1 MLKKFDAIEY
11 LVKKY
16 VDDGEHATI
25 PVYLENKDDFFN
37 KFDPT
42 DTSLAPEIYE
52 YLDKCS
58 YNIPVQY
65 KIRIDIVCNDLDKQ
79 TQTKMQD
86 AVRHHYG
93 LKVFDNDIDLKIN
106 TRKSLILAIIGTL
119 FLAFVYLGQ
128 MIDFMNAIAGTAIGI
143 LREILVVTGW
153 VFEWYAIEKA
163 TFDRRALIEN
173 RKDNAQLFNAKFLF
187 ENENEYYKIL
197 EKEQQEDVVEAEEY
211 EEIRD
216 SFLDQ

>member
-25 PVYLENKDDFFN
+25 PVYLENKDEFFN

-42 DTSLAPEIYE
+42 DTSLAPEIYN

-58 YNIPVQY
+58 YNIPIQY
-65 KIRIDIVCNDLDKQ
+65 KIRIDIVCNDLDKA
-79 TQTKMQD
+79 TQVKMQD
-86 AVRHHYG
+86 AVKNHYG
-93 LKVFDNDIDLKIN
+93 VKVFDNNIDLKIN
-106 TRKSLILAIIGTL
+106 NRKTL
-119 FLAFVYLGQ
+119 LL
-128 MIDFMNAIAGTAIGI
+128 AIAGFLFLLFVYIGDAINPFDSAVGTAMGVF
-143 LREILVVTGW
+143 REILVVTGW
-153 VFEWYAIEKA
+153 VFAWYAVENVI
-163 TFDRRALIEN
+163 FDRREILER
-173 RKDNAQLFNAKFLF
+173 RKDNVQMFNAKFLF

-197 EKEQQEDVVEAEEY
+197 EKEQTEDVVEDEEY

-216 SFLDQ
+216 SFLEQ